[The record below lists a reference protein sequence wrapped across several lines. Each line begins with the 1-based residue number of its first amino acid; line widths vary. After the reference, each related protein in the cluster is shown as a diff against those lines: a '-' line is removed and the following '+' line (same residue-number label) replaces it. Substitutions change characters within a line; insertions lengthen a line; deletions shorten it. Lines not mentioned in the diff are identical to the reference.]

1 MWEEDGRYPHVIAE
15 LLSDS
20 TAAQG
25 KGTKKDI
32 YERVF
37 KTPDYFVFA
46 L

>member
-1 MWEEDGRYPHVIAE
+1 VGRGCIYPDVIVE

-20 TAAQG
+20 TAAQD

-37 KTPDYFVFA
+37 KTSDYFVFA